1 MIESMIEN
9 DESRLE
15 RRQRKA
21 QKLGKKLKTGKE
33 SFL

>member
-1 MIESMIEN
+1 MIESVIEN

-15 RRQRKA
+15 RRQRKYP
-21 QKLGKKLKTGKE
+21 KLGEKLKTGKE